1 MEPYESSGLD
11 TEGTSLSK
19 YVLEIL
25 SKDDWFVLYQGA
37 MRVQRQAFLATTAAA
52 DKLSTSRK
60 RHMTRSQSLK
70 IGTSSHHTNSENR
83 R

>member
-60 RHMTRSQSLK
+60 RH
-70 IGTSSHHTNSENR
+70 IGTKSKSGQRH
-83 R
+83 